1 MFGVENF
8 FLFLGAGILLNVT
21 PGPDMIYVA
30 TRSACQGRSAGVL
43 SALSIACGGLVHTAA
58 AALGLSAV
66 LMVSATA
73 YEAVRWAGA
82 AYLVYV
88 GLRILASRPGVQP
101 DAARACPTP
110 SRIFRQ
116 GFLVSVLNPKVA
128 LFFLAFLPQ
137 FADQTSPT
145 FSLQIAFMGLCFC
158 VTGCLVMIG
167 VALCFGRV
175 SAWAG
180 QRPGFLRVQNWIT
193 GGVFLTMGLGLGLA
207 GGRD

>member
-1 MFGVENF
+1 MFGIESY

-30 TRSACQGRSAGVL
+30 TRSACQGRGAGLL
-43 SALSIACGGLVHTAA
+43 SALAIACGGLVHTAT

-73 YEAVRWAGA
+73 YEVVRWAGA
-82 AYLVYV
+82 AYLVYI
-88 GLRILASRPGVQP
+88 GLRILLARPGAEH
-101 DAARACPTP
+101 DAAQRGLSR

-137 FADQTSPT
+137 FADHASPL
-145 FSLQIAFMGLCFC
+145 FPLQIVTLGLTFC
-158 VTGCLVMIG
+158 VTGCMVMAG
-167 VALCFGRV
+167 VALCFGRI

-180 QRPGFLRVQNWIT
+180 ARPGVRRAQALVT